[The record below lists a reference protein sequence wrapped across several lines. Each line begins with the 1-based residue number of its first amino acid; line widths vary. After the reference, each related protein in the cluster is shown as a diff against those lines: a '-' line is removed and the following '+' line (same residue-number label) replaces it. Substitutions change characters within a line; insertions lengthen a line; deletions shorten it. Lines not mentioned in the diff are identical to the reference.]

1 MYIFV
6 EEATCLSTLTTQIG
20 AAHLTWERQST
31 AKDSVQFSDLSTRII
46 DCRTGDLGLLSTRPE
61 KDIVCKVSALTQ
73 QMLKL
78 TNSIKLKVKCNL
90 H

>member
-46 DCRTGDLGLLSTRPE
+46 DCRTEDLGLLSTRPE
-61 KDIVCKVSALTQ
+61 KDISFVQALTQ

-78 TNSIKLKVKCNL
+78 TNES
-90 H
+90 

>member
-1 MYIFV
+1 MCAAAYSQMYIFV

-46 DCRTGDLGLLSTRPE
+46 DCRTEDLGLLSTRPE
-61 KDIVCKVSALTQ
+61 KDISFVQALTQ

-78 TNSIKLKVKCNL
+78 TNES
-90 H
+90 

>member
-31 AKDSVQFSDLSTRII
+31 AKDSVQFFDLSTRII
-46 DCRTGDLGLLSTRPE
+46 DCRTEDLGLLSTRPE
-61 KDIVCKVSALTQ
+61 KDISFVQALTQ

-78 TNSIKLKVKCNL
+78 TNES
-90 H
+90 

>member
-1 MYIFV
+1 MHIFV
-6 EEATCLSTLTTQIG
+6 EEVTCLSTLTTQIG

-46 DCRTGDLGLLSTRPE
+46 DCRTEDLGLLSTRPE
-61 KDIVCKVSALTQ
+61 KDISFVQALTQ

-78 TNSIKLKVKCNL
+78 TNES
-90 H
+90 

>member
-20 AAHLTWERQST
+20 AAHLTWEERQST

-46 DCRTGDLGLLSTRPE
+46 DCRTEDLGLLSTRPE
-61 KDIVCKVSALTQ
+61 KDISFVQALTQ

-78 TNSIKLKVKCNL
+78 TNES
-90 H
+90 

>member
-1 MYIFV
+1 MCAAAYSHMYIFV

-46 DCRTGDLGLLSTRPE
+46 DCRTEYLGLLSTRPE
-61 KDIVCKVSALTQ
+61 KDISFVQALTQ

-78 TNSIKLKVKCNL
+78 TNES
-90 H
+90 

>member
-1 MYIFV
+1 MHIFV

-46 DCRTGDLGLLSTRPE
+46 DCRTEDLGLLSTRPE
-61 KDIVCKVSALTQ
+61 KDISFVQALTQ

-78 TNSIKLKVKCNL
+78 TNES
-90 H
+90 

>member
-1 MYIFV
+1 MHIFV

-20 AAHLTWERQST
+20 EAHLTWERQST

-46 DCRTGDLGLLSTRPE
+46 DCRTEDLGLLSTRPE
-61 KDIVCKVSALTQ
+61 KDISFVQALTQ

-78 TNSIKLKVKCNL
+78 TNES
-90 H
+90 